1 MSYQQITDSCFTQP
15 IGGNGLSREGFEAA
29 LKETASG
36 LEMLRAG
43 LADGSLPFLALPAL
57 RDDLAGL
64 SEIAGRYR
72 GAFEQVVVLGT
83 GGSSLGGRAFC
94 ALAENRCRPG
104 EGGPALSFMDNIDPD
119 GYAAIFNR
127 FDPAKTGFLVIS
139 KSGGTAETLTQFL
152 TCYQWMASALGE
164 EAAGHFTLIVGPGDN
179 PLRNAGTVFGIPALD
194 HDPGLGGRFSVLSL
208 VGILPGMI
216 AGLDPVAL
224 REGAAAAL
232 SPITGGREPADCP
245 PAVGAALAKALHRER
260 GVSITVMMPYLDQLV
275 PFSQWF
281 QQLWAESLGKDG
293 KGMTPVRALGTVDQH
308 SQLQL
313 FLDGPQD
320 KMFTLVSADMAGR
333 GETVSDTLAHKAG
346 IDWLAGKRMGD
357 LLAAS
362 QKATTETLAAKGCPV
377 RRIEIGALSEHSLGA
392 LFMHFMLETVLAA
405 HLLGVNAFDQPAVE
419 EGKRLARKHLA
430 GEG

>member
-1 MSYQQITDSCFTQP
+1 MSYQQITDACFTQA
-15 IGGNGLSREGFEAA
+15 IGGDGLSRERFEAA
-29 LKETASG
+29 LRETAPG

-43 LADGSLPFLALPAL
+43 VLDGSLSFLTLPAL
-57 RDDLAGL
+57 RDDLAAL
-64 SEIAGRYR
+64 SEIAERYR
-72 GAFEQVVVLGT
+72 GAFEQIIVLGT
-83 GGSSLGGRAFC
+83 GGASLGGRAFC
-94 ALAENRCRPG
+94 ALAENRFG
-104 EGGPALSFMDNIDPD
+104 SGKDGPFLFFMDNIDPD
-119 GYAAIFNR
+119 GYAALFNY
-127 FDPAKTGFLVIS
+127 FDPLKTGFLVIS
-139 KSGGTAETLTQFL
+139 KSGGTAETLIQFL

-164 EAAGHFTLIVGPGDN
+164 AAAGHFTLITGPGDN
-179 PLRNAGTVFGIPALD
+179 PLRNAGTVFGIPVLD

-224 REGAAAAL
+224 RQGAADAL
-232 SPITGGREPADCP
+232 LPIIEGREPADCP
-245 PAVGAALAKALHRER
+245 PAIGAALSYALHRER
-260 GVSITVMMPYLDQLV
+260 GLAITVMMPYLDQLV

-293 KGMTPVRALGTVDQH
+293 KGTTPVRALGTVDQH

-320 KMFTLVSADMAGR
+320 KMFTLITADMAGR
-333 GETVSDTLAHKAG
+333 GETVSSALAHKAG

-377 RRIEIGALSEHSLGA
+377 RRIEIGTLNEYSLGA
-392 LFMHFMLETVLAA
+392 LFMHFMLETVLTA
-405 HLLGVNAFDQPAVE
+405 HLLGVDAFDQPAVE